1 MIIAIIVLGILLA
14 MSIGLNIGL
23 YVLVTKLRED
33 KKTLWKAIH
42 NTLEE
47 SRNFIMGD

>member
-33 KKTLWKAIH
+33 KKTLWKSIH
-42 NTLEE
+42 NTLKE
-47 SRNFIMGD
+47 SQNCKIGD